1 MASYDHDWC
10 GIGHP
15 NHPANQPE
23 PKTILMVCYGCD
35 DLVPSNEIVEDGD
48 TNWCTSCWAEV
59 QEEIKKT
66 KAPVT
71 ERSRSAGVIQ

>member
-1 MASYDHDWC
+1 MGNYDLDWC

-23 PKTILMVCYGCD
+23 TKPLLVECDGCD

-48 TNWCTSCWAEV
+48 TNWCVQCWAEV
-59 QEEIKKT
+59 QEEIKKIIPET
-66 KAPVT
+66 GST
-71 ERSRSAGVIQ
+71 NQI